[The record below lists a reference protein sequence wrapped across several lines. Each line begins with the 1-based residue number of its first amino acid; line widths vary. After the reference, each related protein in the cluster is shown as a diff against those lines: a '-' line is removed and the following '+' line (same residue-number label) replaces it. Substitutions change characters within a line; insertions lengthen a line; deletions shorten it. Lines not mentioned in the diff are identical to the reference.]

1 MKKIVL
7 LIAAVSFLGIHSFA
21 QNESKF
27 KTAKENIDKSN
38 ITIENPKKN
47 TNPATWMDR
56 GKLFTDAYNIN
67 VGFLRLGMLSN
78 EASLFFK
85 EPKQKLQTEEKG
97 VKKETY
103 EYSQINLNFADG
115 KLISWEETKKVVND
129 PLGEAVKAYQKASS
143 LDQKGKNAKKIEDAY
158 KTISRD
164 LETKFFNEYTI
175 GKYKDAYQT
184 AQLRMEVSNLLGIT
198 DTLVYFHAGYVA
210 YAQSVIDSS
219 MWQKAIDHFEKAL
232 SLGYKEYGE
241 GAGQIYDLLYNS
253 YIAIDK
259 PDQALKYAQT
269 GFEKYPNYEAL
280 MYDLIN
286 YYMKRGEN
294 AKTLEY
300 LEQAVA
306 RDPKNS
312 ILLFAQGKVL
322 DELGEREKSIAAYDA
337 AIAINPEYF
346 EPIYNK
352 AVVYYNYAV
361 VLYDKAN
368 EAKTN
373 AEFDR
378 IKNLADDEFAKA
390 IPLLERAL
398 ELRPNETATMDILK
412 SLYYRLRSKYPD
424 FEAKYNDMTKR
435 LENKQ
440 K

>member
-1 MKKIVL
+1 
-7 LIAAVSFLGIHSFA
+7 
-21 QNESKF
+21 
-27 KTAKENIDKSN
+27 
-38 ITIENPKKN
+38 
-47 TNPATWMDR
+47 
-56 GKLFTDAYNIN
+56 
-67 VGFLRLGMLSN
+67 
-78 EASLFFK
+78 
-85 EPKQKLQTEEKG
+85 
-97 VKKETY
+97 
-103 EYSQINLNFADG
+103 
-115 KLISWEETKKVVND
+115 
-129 PLGEAVKAYQKASS
+129 
-143 LDQKGKNAKKIEDAY
+143 
-158 KTISRD
+158 
-164 LETKFFNEYTI
+164 
-175 GKYKDAYQT
+175 
-184 AQLRMEVSNLLGIT
+184 
-198 DTLVYFHAGYVA
+198 
-210 YAQSVIDSS
+210 
-219 MWQKAIDHFEKAL
+219 
-232 SLGYKEYGE
+232 
-241 GAGQIYDLLYNS
+241 
-253 YIAIDK
+253 
-259 PDQALKYAQT
+259 
-269 GFEKYPNYEAL
+269 
-280 MYDLIN
+280 
-286 YYMKRGEN
+286 MKRGEN